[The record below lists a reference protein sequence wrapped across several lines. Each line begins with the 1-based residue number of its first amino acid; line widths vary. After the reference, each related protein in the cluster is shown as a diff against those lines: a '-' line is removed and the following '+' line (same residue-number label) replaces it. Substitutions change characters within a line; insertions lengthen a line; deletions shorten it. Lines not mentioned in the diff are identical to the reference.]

1 MKKIIARIA
10 ETEYILVI
18 LFGIFIVGSR
28 LVNFTPAKT
37 IRNNFWL
44 FFVEMITFLPFMFIL
59 VGLFDVW
66 FPKERVEK
74 HIGEGS
80 GIKGTIWCIL
90 LAMLQA
96 GPLYGAFPVAYLLW
110 KKGCS
115 IRNIFIYLG
124 AFSTLKIPML
134 TFEIGFLGLKFSLL
148 RTLVTLPIFILIG
161 EIMEIYLR
169 NKNFEIKQPELKK
182 KG

>member
-1 MKKIIARIA
+1 MKKVVLRIA
-10 ETEYILVI
+10 QTEYILAI
-18 LFGIFIVGSR
+18 FFGIFIFVSNIF
-28 LVNFTPAKT
+28 NFTPAKI
-37 IRNNFWL
+37 IRGNFWL
-44 FFVEMITFLPFMFIL
+44 FFTEMITFLPFMFIL

-66 FPKERVEK
+66 FPKEKVEK
-74 HIGEGS
+74 HIGKES
-80 GIKGTIWCIL
+80 GVKGIIWCIL

-115 IRNIFIYLG
+115 IKNIFIYLG

-148 RTLVTLPIFILIG
+148 RTLITLPVFILIA

-169 NKNFEIKQPELKK
+169 NKNFEIKQVENK
-182 KG
+182 